1 MPWLEIERLS
11 SVIQAGAVDP
21 ALEASLLQER
31 KLRTEAEQK
40 LSLLKSDLERVKQ
53 EETSLKSDIMEYER
67 KIAKANLEIDKV
79 W

>member
-1 MPWLEIERLS
+1 MPWYKLERLS
-11 SVIQAGAVDP
+11 SVIQAGAADP
-21 ALEASLLQER
+21 ALEASLQQER

-79 W
+79 C